1 MKLLQQLGQIV
12 LVLLGIAFVGGLI
25 VFTVVGAGAIAGIQA
40 IGNILMPTDENGRY
54 LCAGLNSWDEG
65 VCDTSQNTF
74 GLNGINGMLAGTGL
88 IIALLIATFLVAFI
102 FTYTIA
108 QIPKENHPVLMTI
121 IELPLLVTPAAW
133 LIATYRHNW
142 LMITLSVIICL
153 AGISFAYSLN
163 GEAKKEDLSRYAI
176 NRPEPKRPEV
186 QKPPYYVD
194 SYTSLRTD

>member
-74 GLNGINGMLAGTGL
+74 GLNGFNGMLAGAG
-88 IIALLIATFLVAFI
+88 LLIALAVVTYLIICI
-102 FTYTIA
+102 FMLTIV
-108 QIPKENHPVLMTI
+108 QIPKKNHPVVMTL
-121 IELPLLVTPAAW
+121 IELPLLITPAAW
-133 LIATYRHNW
+133 LIVTYRHNW

-153 AGISFAYSLN
+153 VGICLAYSGN
-163 GEAKKEDLSRYAI
+163 GEAKHEDLSRYSA
-176 NRPEPKRPEV
+176 NRPL
-186 QKPPYYVD
+186 Q
-194 SYTSLRTD
+194 TSLW